1 MNNNYILSSQDPFI
15 ADPMKQLLRIEK
27 FEDQHGL
34 YYNICTRFVNIQDAA
49 LIVTRLRIARRPAL
63 QEEQNS
69 ERQRENEPDNISGFR
84 EHRRFVDG
92 REKRTGRKDEVERT
106 HGVPGQTV
114 CYAQDEARIL
124 SFQHQGDHGKGADGR
139 YRHMVDYI
147 QPQSDPALKKLR
159 KHSGQGHEPSGIQ
172 EMDAFEQEPAEQQFA
187 RTVDDLCLCIHSSRQ
202 VFW

>member
-1 MNNNYILSSQDPFI
+1 MNNNYILLPQD
-15 ADPMKQLLRIEK
+15 
-27 FEDQHGL
+27 
-34 YYNICTRFVNIQDAA
+34 
-49 LIVTRLRIARRPAL
+49 RRPAL

-69 ERQRENEPDNISGFR
+69 ERQCENDPDNINGFR
-84 EHRRFVDG
+84 EHSRFVDG
-92 REKRTGRKDEVERT
+92 REQRTGRKDEVERT

-139 YRHMVDYI
+139 YRHMVDHI

-159 KHSGQGHEPSGIQ
+159 KHSGQAHEPSGIQ

-187 RTVDDLCLCIHSSRQ
+187 RTVDDLCSCIHSSRQ
-202 VFW
+202 VFWWQNKDRAVRRGERIMAYFDRLPLLFFGSACFS